1 MTQPVTWTATTA
13 EEALH
18 LLDAAKDRI
27 DSAMK
32 VAHPG
37 DHATRL
43 RAQPKT
49 EVRLS
54 LVLDTSALDQLGAER
69 HVFNAQVSGDE
80 SAS

>member
-1 MTQPVTWTATTA
+1 MTEPVTWTATTA

-27 DSAMK
+27 DSGMK
-32 VAHPG
+32 IAYPG
-37 DHATRL
+37 DATRRL
-43 RAQPKT
+43 RAQSTT

-54 LVLDTSALDQLGAER
+54 LVLETAALDRLGAER

-80 SAS
+80 NAS

>member
-13 EEALH
+13 EEALS
-18 LLDAAKDRI
+18 LLRAAQGRI

-32 VAHPG
+32 VAYPG
-37 DHATRL
+37 DPATRL
-43 RAQPKT
+43 NAQSTT

-54 LVLDTSALDQLGAER
+54 LVLDTTVLDRLGAER

-80 SAS
+80 NAS